1 MLQDEAKKE
10 LAKLAEVRRRRE
22 EAAGPKTAPVV
33 EAVPDAEVREK
44 EKKTKSKKEKAAG
57 EKLQAA
63 GGYLMLI
70 LLFRY
75 SSWRRGREAG
85 NSGFQRNQ
93 ENEPHQVEG
102 SPEGSWSEYPGE
114 QG

>member
-44 EKKTKSKKEKAAG
+44 EKKTKSKKDKAAG
-57 EKLQAA
+57 EKLRAA
-63 GGYLMLI
+63 GGYLPHANTTFPIFQLAT
-70 LLFRY
+70 RKR
-75 SSWRRGREAG
+75 SWKLWI
-85 NSGFQRNQ
+85 
-93 ENEPHQVEG
+93 
-102 SPEGSWSEYPGE
+102 PEKSRK
-114 QG
+114 